1 MTLDEIANEYNK
13 TKDPELKK
21 LWYKK
26 IQEFADNGLN
36 NSKRRVVSI
45 SSCNKTDDGTY
56 IVIGK
61 RRPVRPLRHTK
72 TKTDNVRR
80 LPNQRTCNE

>member
-26 IQEFADNGLN
+26 IEEFANNGIN

-56 IVIGK
+56 VVIGK
-61 RRPVRPLRHTK
+61 S
-72 TKTDNVRR
+72 R
-80 LPNQRTCNE
+80 LL

>member
-13 TKDPELKK
+13 TKDPKLKK

-26 IQEFADNGLN
+26 VKEFANGSHN
-36 NSKRRVVSI
+36 IKRRIISVSAI
-45 SSCNKTDDGTY
+45 NKTDDGTY
-56 IVIGK
+56 VVIGK

-72 TKTDNVRR
+72 TKTNNVRR
-80 LPNQRTCNE
+80 LPNQRTYNE

>member
-13 TKDPELKK
+13 TKDPKLKK

-26 IQEFADNGLN
+26 VKEFANNGLN

-56 IVIGK
+56 VVIGK
-61 RRPVRPLRHTK
+61 S
-72 TKTDNVRR
+72 R
-80 LPNQRTCNE
+80 LL

>member
-13 TKDPELKK
+13 TKDPKLKK

-26 IQEFADNGLN
+26 VKEFANNGLN

-56 IVIGK
+56 VFIGK
-61 RRPVRPLRHTK
+61 RIRPV
-72 TKTDNVRR
+72 
-80 LPNQRTCNE
+80 